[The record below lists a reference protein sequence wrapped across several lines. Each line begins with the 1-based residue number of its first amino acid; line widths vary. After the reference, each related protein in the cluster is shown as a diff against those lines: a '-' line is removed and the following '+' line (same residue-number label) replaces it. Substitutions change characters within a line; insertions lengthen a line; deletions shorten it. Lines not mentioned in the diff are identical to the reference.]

1 MIEISG
7 VSKRY
12 GRTVVVDD
20 VSLTLPSGGLTA
32 IVGANGAGKSTLLSM
47 IARLL
52 GTDGGTI
59 TVGDLD
65 VATADSRELARR
77 LAVLRQTNDLR
88 SRLTVADLVGF
99 GRYPHSG
106 GRLTANDRD
115 IIDQAISWMDL
126 DDLRDRFLDE
136 MSGGQRQRAFVAMVL
151 AQDTEYLLLD
161 EPLNNLDVSHAH
173 AMLQTLRRAADELGK
188 TVVIVVHDI
197 NYASCWADQIVA
209 MKHGHVRAIG
219 TPREIVHTDLLR
231 EIFDLEIEVGD
242 FNGRPIAHF
251 YLPVPLCSNC
261 NRSSRDGCCL
271 DGSRHD
277 GPVRLT
283 LGSRESVA

>member
-1 MIEISG
+1 MIDVKG
-7 VSKRY
+7 VTKRY
-12 GRTVVVDD
+12 GRIAVVDD
-20 VSLTLPSGGLTA
+20 VSLQLPRGGLTA

-52 GTDGGTI
+52 VTDEGAI

-65 VATADSRELARR
+65 IANSDSRELAKR
-77 LAVLRQTNDLR
+77 LAILRQTNDLQ

-99 GRYPHSG
+99 GRFPHSG
-106 GRLTANDRD
+106 GRHTAKDRAA
-115 IIDQAISWMDL
+115 IDQAIAWMNL

-161 EPLNNLDVSHAH
+161 EPLNNLDVAHAH
-173 AMLQTLRRAADELGK
+173 AMLTTLRRAADELRK

-209 MKHGHVRAIG
+209 MKNGVIRAVG
-219 TPREIVHTDLLR
+219 SPREIMQRPLLKDV
-231 EIFDLEIEVGD
+231 FDLDIEVVELRG
-242 FNGRPIAHF
+242 NPIAHF
-251 YLPVPLCSNC
+251 YLPVPMCANC
-261 NRSSRDGCCL
+261 NSSDKACCL
-271 DGSRHD
+271 ERT
-277 GPVRLT
+277 PVA
-283 LGSRESVA
+283 LGHPCLSA